1 MFGRDKGFGVPVG
14 AVTTEGADGREK
26 RVELFVGESS
36 SAEEDERTEKR
47 DGGGCA
53 IMTEMTLRVWIP
65 KRIGGFADRPRRD
78 ITRFAL
84 YLLAVPLAS
93 PSVLNITS
101 QEVSQRPTTILPE

>member
-26 RVELFVGESS
+26 RVELFVGESN

-53 IMTEMTLRVWIP
+53 IMTEMMMQRRVRIP
-65 KRIGGFADRPRRD
+65 KRIGGFADRPRRGHHAF
-78 ITRFAL
+78 RF
-84 YLLAVPLAS
+84 
-93 PSVLNITS
+93 
-101 QEVSQRPTTILPE
+101 